1 VPYSNFEKEDKELA
15 NTIKHYLIVHILSK
29 INGNSRFDN
38 INNNNKIIAKLPT
51 TTIIKIISFVVI
63 FIGTAIALFGWIFG
77 YLEVTSII
85 HEGGTMKFVTSI
97 FLFFLDLLF
106 ILYVI
111 LL

>member
-1 VPYSNFEKEDKELA
+1 
-15 NTIKHYLIVHILSK
+15 LSE
-29 INGNSRFDN
+29 INGNFKFDT
-38 INNNNKIIAKLPT
+38 NNYSKKITGKLTIT
-51 TTIIKIISFVVI
+51 TTIIKIISFIVI
-63 FIGTAIALFGWIFG
+63 SIGTAIALFGWIFG

-85 HEGGTMKFVTSI
+85 HEGETMKFVTAI

>member
-1 VPYSNFEKEDKELA
+1 MSE
-15 NTIKHYLIVHILSK
+15 
-29 INGNSRFDN
+29 INGNFKSDT
-38 INNNNKIIAKLPT
+38 NNYDKKITGKLSI
-51 TTIIKIISFVVI
+51 TTIIKIISFIVI
-63 FIGTAIALFGWIFG
+63 SIGTAIALFGWIFG

-85 HEGGTMKFVTSI
+85 HEGGTMKFVTAI